1 MGTERG
7 AHNTRYSGT
16 WNSPPAMLA
25 QSDSCRHGD
34 GLGGPGRKRE
44 VSSILSVRTQHELK
58 WLRIVEETGPRM
70 FGLEESDVMERRGYV
85 NHVKQ
90 EIEVRSVGSFM
101 HSRLTTHRKDRPFD
115 PN

>member
-1 MGTERG
+1 
-7 AHNTRYSGT
+7 
-16 WNSPPAMLA
+16 
-25 QSDSCRHGD
+25 
-34 GLGGPGRKRE
+34 
-44 VSSILSVRTQHELK
+44 
-58 WLRIVEETGPRM
+58 M

-90 EIEVRSVGSFM
+90 EIEVRPVGSFV